1 MNCVLCTVDG
11 REHVLFKHDLNLEV
25 SEAADEGSGSREFH
39 TEGTAVENVHDAQ
52 YEATAGFEKRKA
64 DDDRR
69 CMAS

>member
-1 MNCVLCTVDG
+1 VRQQTNGQVQ
-11 REHVLFKHDLNLEV
+11 KN
-25 SEAADEGSGSREFH
+25 FH
-39 TEGTAVENVHDAQ
+39 AEGTAVENVHDAQ